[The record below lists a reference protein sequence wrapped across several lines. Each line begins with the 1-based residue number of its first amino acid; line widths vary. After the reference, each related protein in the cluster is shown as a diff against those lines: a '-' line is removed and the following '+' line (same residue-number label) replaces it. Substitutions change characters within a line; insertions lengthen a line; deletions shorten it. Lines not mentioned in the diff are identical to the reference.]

1 MKRANVNKLSGQM
14 DGCCSGLGDHRIHVA
29 DLGVLDVR
37 RAASVARQRGRAL
50 LLPGRAFLA
59 FLKVLVD
66 LVEHVGGLAPVRVA
80 LDQVQQKYAVYLR
93 ASE

>member
-1 MKRANVNKLSGQM
+1 M
-14 DGCCSGLGDHRIHVA
+14 DGCCSGLIDHSIHKA
-29 DLGVLDVR
+29 DLGVLDVL

-59 FLKVLVD
+59 LLKVLVD

-80 LDQVQQKYAVYLR
+80 LDQVQQKHTVHLC